1 MHFLLYLGS
10 TLFTPCLVIGI
21 VTTFVTL
28 GYFFQCIRNLKL
40 ETYVNGIKKD
50 ESASST
56 TIVEGNSKNNSKRNM
71 ILILFGILFMFLSYG
86 IDMYFQSQIYVFGLC
101 GPLELS
107 PEYAGWLNT
116 IYFANYL
123 LGRLISIPVSTFL
136 SPNSI
141 IFISLVGSSTSAI
154 MLSIYGSWQ
163 WIILFIGTGLM
174 GFCVSLLVGSGINWL
189 TTNVQNITS
198 KQVSLVF
205 LGKYIT

>member
-1 MHFLLYLGS
+1 M
-10 TLFTPCLVIGI
+10 
-21 VTTFVTL
+21 

-40 ETYVNGIKKD
+40 ETYNHVNNGKK
-50 ESASST
+50 ETNSSSAAAGT
-56 TIVEGNSKNNSKRNM
+56 TLEDGNSNNSRRNI

-123 LGRLISIPVSTFL
+123 LGRMISIPVSTIL

-141 IFISLVGSSTSAI
+141 IFISLVGSAASAI

-163 WIILFIGTGLM
+163 WIILFIGTGT
-174 GFCVSLLVGSGINWL
+174 VGQKI
-189 TTNVQNITS
+189 
-198 KQVSLVF
+198 
-205 LGKYIT
+205 

>member
-1 MHFLLYLGS
+1 MDGKDEINNS
-10 TLFTPCLVIGI
+10 TG
-21 VTTFVTL
+21 TT
-28 GYFFQCIRNLKL
+28 
-40 ETYVNGIKKD
+40 VNG
-50 ESASST
+50 
-56 TIVEGNSKNNSKRNM
+56 NSNSKRNI

-123 LGRLISIPVSTFL
+123 LGRLTSIPVSTIL

-141 IFISLVGSSTSAI
+141 IFISLVGSSASAI

-163 WIILFIGTGLM
+163 WIILFIGTGT
-174 GFCVSLLVGSGINWL
+174 VGQKI
-189 TTNVQNITS
+189 
-198 KQVSLVF
+198 
-205 LGKYIT
+205 